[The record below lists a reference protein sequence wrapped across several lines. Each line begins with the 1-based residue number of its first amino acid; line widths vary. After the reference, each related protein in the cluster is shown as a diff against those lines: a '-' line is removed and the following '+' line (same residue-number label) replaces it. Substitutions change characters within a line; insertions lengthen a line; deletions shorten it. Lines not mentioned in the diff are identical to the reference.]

1 MDGNYVAMA
10 VTLAV
15 WIGLFTYLMR
25 LDKKVKKLEE
35 KLK

>member
-15 WIGLFTYLMR
+15 WIGLFVYLMK
-25 LDKKVKKLEE
+25 LDGKVKKLEE

>member
-1 MDGNYVAMA
+1 MDGNYVALG

-15 WIGLFTYLMR
+15 WIGLFAFIFN

-35 KLK
+35 KIK